1 MNKRIGVIL
10 MTPFFLLTLY
20 GCGARDF
27 LSTLG
32 FDTHDYEGE
41 EIVETYDGDCEKAE
55 ELTNMLEVL
64 TVNTPRIA
72 PFDGANEAMKACRD
86 AVLNYMLNREY
97 AKYTGNIT
105 LMDQVKETY
114 PQMQISA
121 IIPADDFENFVY
133 TYFGGKQKIKNITS
147 TLFVYL
153 EKVNAYIT
161 VAQPQE
167 NSIDYNIQ
175 KIEETQNTYRV
186 YFTCSLHDE
195 ISPTY
200 KTLIIKREDGN
211 CYFRYL
217 IEYDGDI

>member
-1 MNKRIGVIL
+1 MNKRIGAIL
-10 MTPFFLLTLY
+10 MIPFFLLTLY

-41 EIVETYDGDCEKAE
+41 EVVETYDGDSEKAE
-55 ELTNMLEVL
+55 ELINMLEVL
-64 TVNTPRIA
+64 TVDTPRIA
-72 PFDGANEAMKACRD
+72 PFDGANEAMKTCRD

-97 AKYTGNIT
+97 AKYTGNIA

-200 KTLIIKREDGN
+200 KALIIKREDGN

-217 IEYDGDI
+217 IEYDGGI

>member
-1 MNKRIGVIL
+1 MNKRIGAIL
-10 MTPFFLLTLY
+10 MIPFFLLTLY

-41 EIVETYDGDCEKAE
+41 EVVETYDDDSEKAE
-55 ELTNMLEVL
+55 ELINMLEVL
-64 TVNTPRIA
+64 TVDTPRIA
-72 PFDGANEAMKACRD
+72 PFDGANEAMKTCRD

-97 AKYTGNIT
+97 AKYTGNIA

-161 VAQPQE
+161 VAQPQ
-167 NSIDYNIQ
+167 
-175 KIEETQNTYRV
+175 
-186 YFTCSLHDE
+186 
-195 ISPTY
+195 
-200 KTLIIKREDGN
+200 
-211 CYFRYL
+211 
-217 IEYDGDI
+217 

>member
-1 MNKRIGVIL
+1 M
-10 MTPFFLLTLY
+10 
-20 GCGARDF
+20 
-27 LSTLG
+27 STLG

-41 EIVETYDGDCEKAE
+41 EVVETYDGDSEKAE
-55 ELTNMLEVL
+55 ELINMLEVL
-64 TVNTPRIA
+64 TVDTPRIA
-72 PFDGANEAMKACRD
+72 PFDGANEAMKTCRD

-97 AKYTGNIT
+97 AKYTGNIA

-200 KTLIIKREDGN
+200 KALIIKREDGN

-217 IEYDGDI
+217 IEYDGGI

>member
-1 MNKRIGVIL
+1 MRKRIGAIFFI
-10 MTPFFLLTLY
+10 PFFLLTLY

-41 EIVETYDGDCEKAE
+41 EIVETYDGESDKAE
-55 ELTNMLEVL
+55 ELTDMLEIL
-64 TVNTPRIA
+64 TVNTPQIA
-72 PFDGANEAMKACRD
+72 PFDGANEAMKTCRD

-97 AKYTGNIT
+97 AKYTGNIS

-147 TLFVYL
+147 MLFVYL

-195 ISPTY
+195 SSPTY

-217 IEYDGDI
+217 VEYDGDV

>member
-1 MNKRIGVIL
+1 MNKRIGAIL
-10 MTPFFLLTLY
+10 MIPFFLLTLY

-41 EIVETYDGDCEKAE
+41 EVVETYDDDSEKAE
-55 ELTNMLEVL
+55 ELINMLEVL
-64 TVNTPRIA
+64 TVDTPRIA
-72 PFDGANEAMKACRD
+72 PFDGANEAMKTCRD

-97 AKYTGNIT
+97 AKYTGNIA

-200 KTLIIKREDGN
+200 KALIIKREDGN

-217 IEYDGDI
+217 IEYDGGI

>member
-1 MNKRIGVIL
+1 MNKRIGAIL

-20 GCGARDF
+20 GCSARDF

-41 EIVETYDGDCEKAE
+41 EIVETYNGESEKAE
-55 ELTNMLEVL
+55 EIANMLEIL
-64 TVNTPRIA
+64 AVNTPRIA
-72 PFDGANEAMKACRD
+72 PFDGANEAMNTCRD

-97 AKYTGNIT
+97 AKYTGNIA

-153 EKVNAYIT
+153 EKVDAYIT
-161 VAQPQE
+161 VAQLQE

-186 YFTCSLHDE
+186 YFTCSVHDE
-195 ISPTY
+195 ISPVY

-217 IEYDGDI
+217 IEYDGNI

>member
-1 MNKRIGVIL
+1 MRKRIGAIFFI
-10 MTPFFLLTLY
+10 PCFLLSLY

-41 EIVETYDGDCEKAE
+41 EIVEIYDGESEKAE
-55 ELTNMLEVL
+55 ELTDMLEIL
-64 TVNTPRIA
+64 TVNTPQII
-72 PFDGANEAMKACRD
+72 PFDGANEAMKNCRD

-97 AKYTGNIT
+97 AKYTGNIS

-167 NSIDYNIQ
+167 NSIGYNIK
-175 KIEETQNTYRV
+175 KIEETQNMYRV

-195 ISPTY
+195 ISPIY

-217 IEYDGDI
+217 VEYDGEV

>member
-1 MNKRIGVIL
+1 MNKRIGAIL
-10 MTPFFLLTLY
+10 MIPFFLLTLY

-41 EIVETYDGDCEKAE
+41 EVAETYDDDSEKAE
-55 ELTNMLEVL
+55 ELINMLEVL
-64 TVNTPRIA
+64 TVDTPRIA
-72 PFDGANEAMKACRD
+72 PFDGANEAMKTCRD

-97 AKYTGNIT
+97 AKYTGNIA

-200 KTLIIKREDGN
+200 KALIIKREDGN

-217 IEYDGDI
+217 IEYDGGI

>member
-1 MNKRIGVIL
+1 MRRRINIV
-10 MTPFFLLTLY
+10 FFIPLFFIALY

-41 EIVETYDGDCEKAE
+41 EILETYDGDSEKAR

-64 TVNTPRIA
+64 TVNSPSIA
-72 PFDGANEAMKACRD
+72 SFDGANEAMENCRD
-86 AVLNYMLNREY
+86 AVLNYMLNHEY
-97 AKYTGNIT
+97 AKYTGNIA

-153 EKVNAYIT
+153 DKVNAYIT

-167 NSIDYNIQ
+167 NNIEYNIQ
-175 KIEETQNTYRV
+175 KIEETQNTYRI

-195 ISPTY
+195 ISPLY
-200 KTLIIKREDGN
+200 KTLIIKRDDGN

-217 IEYDGDI
+217 KEYSENN